1 MKSDKTTQTGLRRL
15 WVSAFAAVTLSAT
28 FADTHTVASGATET
42 LSGVTETSAFVKSGD
57 GTLILSGNN
66 AMTRMQVA
74 AGTLKFSGG
83 TTTASD
89 STATGTQS
97 YNSVFGQEA
106 GATIIDGATLIAKDG
121 AFVITCNGTV
131 TVTNGTFDATG
142 ITEHFMNAFRNTTS
156 ECRIII
162 NAGGVLKTKKLRP
175 TGTSEANLK
184 DKVSVDLNAGGEL
197 HVGQFWVDA
206 KGVNRY
212 GRINFNGGHVY
223 LTMKGDKTDN
233 YMFNDALNRTGWT
246 EGQTVPTILEG
257 GCHIHTTYKNTVYP
271 AFVHGGTAAKDGGL
285 HLYGADVLY
294 WNAGNSTYNGGT
306 WLESDDGVIF
316 ALGGAYGDSLL
327 GYLPATAETNIWVTG
342 SNHTIFSGGAPMEIH
357 PNRTIFVKD
366 GKCLR
371 TGAQGRLVIGGMI
384 KGEAS
389 PGLEYPTNVYLEVR
403 GSSGWDGRVVIGP
416 GEGRTNDVGRI
427 LADGCLEVTSGVT
440 RVASAKTGETKREA
454 LMYVCGNGSAYNE
467 YKGHLIVSGGE
478 LYAPQDGGPYY
489 SRYVNVSSYGQVD
502 VVGGK
507 VNMPGIQWLIG
518 LNGPATLS
526 ISNGGEF
533 VSGPLRIGQGSISP
547 TTINLGKGGLL
558 CPSSLRIEPSNAQDV
573 TFNFDGGRI
582 QSRSGSSAFIEN
594 ATHAN
599 WSGVTFRAMAGG
611 AVFDTTNGQHIWWN
625 RPIVSG
631 MDHDGGLTV
640 KGRGDDYSCVLQR
653 VCSYNGVTRVDRG
666 RLQVRA
672 QNGLPQ
678 TTLVLTNGGV
688 AAYCLYDGA
697 NNNWLLHTQTEQT
710 HVRIEGN
717 GQLSYCK
724 NLHVTQAVAPSV
736 DGRLLFDWACDLRGD
751 LEIEGDANGCGK
763 IAWTRDTMDLS
774 KLTLKIKDFSAFD
787 PDKAYKSAADT
798 GVYALFSCNAG
809 GYSGRLALPS
819 DWPSNWEVKYSPSG
833 AYLRYLKGTMW
844 VIR

>member
-1 MKSDKTTQTGLRRL
+1 MKSDKTTQTGWRRL

-89 STATGTQS
+89 STATGTLS
-97 YNSVFGQEA
+97 HNSVFGQEA

-223 LTMKGDKTDN
+223 LTMEGDATDN

-306 WLESDDGVIF
+306 WLESDDGAIF

-371 TGAQGRLVIGGMI
+371 AGAQGRLVIGGMI

-558 CPSSLRIEPSNAQDV
+558 CPSSLRIEPKKAQDV
-573 TFNFDGGRI
+573 TCLNWGYGKNHPFDKEAAQFAAAKRRFLICPGTRTWGTISGCVPEMCQNVDKAVEAGVKHGAAGYLMADWDDGGGVSPWIVSLPPVVYLSLRVRGI
-582 QSRSGSSAFIEN
+582 VPSHEQFVAEIDRVAGCRCGEALLAYGEIYRASRGRNDN
-594 ATHAN
+594 ATEMCYALRDGRN
-599 WSGVTFRAMAGG
+599 YKRAVAKGVTDDTLAAAKAQHEKAKALFISAEAPQWIQDDFALLDLVCRASEVRAMKPDTVNFRAM
-611 AVFDTTNGQHIWWN
+611 FEPEYRRLWLTNS
-625 RPIVSG
+625 RP
-631 MDHDGGLTV
+631 GGLEE
-640 KGRGDDYSCVLQR
+640 S
-653 VCSYNGVTRVDRG
+653 
-666 RLQVRA
+666 
-672 QNGLPQ
+672 
-678 TTLVLTNGGV
+678 
-688 AAYCLYDGA
+688 
-697 NNNWLLHTQTEQT
+697 
-710 HVRIEGN
+710 
-717 GQLSYCK
+717 
-724 NLHVTQAVAPSV
+724 
-736 DGRLLFDWACDLRGD
+736 
-751 LEIEGDANGCGK
+751 
-763 IAWTRDTMDLS
+763 
-774 KLTLKIKDFSAFD
+774 LKINF
-787 PDKAYKSAADT
+787 
-798 GVYALFSCNAG
+798 G
-809 GYSGRLALPS
+809 
-819 DWPSNWEVKYSPSG
+819 
-833 AYLRYLKGTMW
+833 
-844 VIR
+844 IQ